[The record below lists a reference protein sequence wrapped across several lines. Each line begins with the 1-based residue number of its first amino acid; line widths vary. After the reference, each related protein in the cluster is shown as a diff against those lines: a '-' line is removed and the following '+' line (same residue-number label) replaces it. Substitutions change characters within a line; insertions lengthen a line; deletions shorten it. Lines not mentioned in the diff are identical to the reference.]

1 MFKNIIKK
9 IESLPPLPQTIV
21 DIGEFK
27 KEDIKNVDDFIRIIE
42 KDPLCVTNLLK
53 VSNSSLFGFRSKI
66 ETVSRAV
73 NLLGVNFIMYIVLN
87 ESITNILKTD
97 LSPYGIDCDDFM
109 KASHMSLNLVNL
121 WLLNIDKKSKDEILL
136 GALVQELGKFIL
148 SELIINKEINDK
160 FKKRVEVSNNV
171 AEVEREFLNITTS
184 KVTAEIF
191 KYWNLSEKLIKMI
204 EYVDDI
210 EFCEEDYKRKAQILD
225 VVKTI
230 CNVCNTF
237 CEENIEMGLQ
247 KAREYNL
254 DVEALNSA
262 INVLKGRF
270 NGGE

>member
-1 MFKNIIKK
+1 M
-9 IESLPPLPQTIV
+9 
-21 DIGEFK
+21 
-27 KEDIKNVDDFIRIIE
+27 
-42 KDPLCVTNLLK
+42 
-53 VSNSSLFGFRSKI
+53 
-66 ETVSRAV
+66 
-73 NLLGVNFIMYIVLN
+73 
-87 ESITNILKTD
+87 
-97 LSPYGIDCDDFM
+97 
-109 KASHMSLNLVNL
+109 
-121 WLLNIDKKSKDEILL
+121 
-136 GALVQELGKFIL
+136 
-148 SELIINKEINDK
+148 
-160 FKKRVEVSNNV
+160 

-270 NGGE
+270 NGEGIKMILNRNTFFRIFSRKKVLKQRKIKFSDRLNKTIKVT